1 MPEAESISE
10 EVRQQREKEEK
21 IYEDNTTE
29 EEREIWWKLLR
40 IFEHFRDNI
49 FPNQFEV
56 IKMNLLYDEEYKR
69 ELERAGIKHK
79 SAKIYPLIQTIQ
91 DVFISSFYD
100 SDLHPKIFPIDRVD
114 AEVIDNA
121 TKFFQWWVEAS
132 EADDACEEVRNEAT
146 LLGSSYAIPWFTT
159 SDVELEDWTKTAT
172 FIPTLYPVSFFELF
186 YTIWA
191 TDFYKAP
198 EKFRRRFISFDKLS
212 YAYQPI
218 RWTQENGM
226 GAKVE
231 EKKDA
236 ILYHWHQLSKAD
248 FTKIYDIE
256 AYSGSYLAKLWDWRP
271 TGSTYDETFN
281 VLDTSNY
288 CEVVEL
294 YIQNKLMVFV
304 NGYVVYDD
312 VSPFYYWDDEIFGL
326 DGPFIELT
334 FEKKKGS
341 LPRWIGHKVMWL
353 QKQCNALYNS
363 IGDAIYRHLNPM
375 YATVKGSIEDP
386 TAWWTPTTISYEEG
400 KVYQVSQSYAQM
412 NPLNTMDFTN
422 YNFLSLAMNHLE
434 NLKADAYTICWINSY
449 VLWWE
454 GKIERS
460 RYWAESRIAWSKA
473 RLAGITKS
481 IGKFYAKLFYHWL
494 GLAKTAGIDVA
505 FISNDEEQ
513 LEINLNQFMHKF
525 KIICS
530 AENNVEE
537 TNAQKL
543 QGQLTIMQNLS
554 PFMTNAIDWLPD
566 MDLDSFL
573 DAVSKNAWLDWVKKY
588 TEAEK
593 KAFIDEEYRIKEY
606 IQDKEIALQ
615 QKAQATQPQQPQQQ
629 WVPTQ
634 QGASM
639 QQEAPV
645 DESQLGFVMPQ

>member
-1 MPEAESISE
+1 MVETESISE
-10 EVRQQREKEEK
+10 EVRQQQAREAK

-29 EEREIWWKLLR
+29 EEREIWWKLIS

-49 FPNQFEV
+49 FPHQFEV

-69 ELERAGIKHK
+69 ELEKAWIKHK

-100 SDLHPKIFPIDRVD
+100 SDLHPKVFPIDKVD
-114 AEVIDNA
+114 ASVIDNA
-121 TKFFQWWVEAS
+121 TKFFQWWLETS

-159 SDVELEDWTKTAT
+159 TEIDMWEWNKQTT

-186 YTIWA
+186 YSIGA
-191 TDFYKAP
+191 TDFYQAP
-198 EKFRRRFISFDKLS
+198 EKFRRRFIPFDKLE

-226 GAKVE
+226 QAE
-231 EKKDA
+231 LEKKRDA

-256 AYSGSYLAKLWDWRP
+256 AYSGKYLAELWDWYA
-271 TGSTYDETFN
+271 TWSTYDNTFN
-281 VLDTSNY
+281 VLDTSDY

-294 YIQNKLMVFV
+294 YIKNKLMVFV
-304 NGYVVYDD
+304 NGYTVYDD
-312 VSPFYYWDDEIFGL
+312 VSPFYYWDDELFSQ
-326 DGPFIELT
+326 DWPFIELT

-341 LPRWIGHKVMWL
+341 LPRGIWHKIMWL

-363 IGDAIYRHLNPM
+363 IGDAIDRHLNPM

-386 TAWWTPTTISYEEG
+386 VAWWTPTTITYQEG

-422 YNFLSLAMNHLE
+422 YNLLNLSMSYLE
-434 NLKADAYTICWINSY
+434 NLKADAYTICWVNSY
-449 VLWWE
+449 VLWGE

-494 GLAKTAGIDVA
+494 GLAKTAWVDVA
-505 FISNDEEQ
+505 FISENDEQ
-513 LEINLNQFMHKF
+513 LEIDLNQFMHKF

-537 TNAQKL
+537 TNASKL
-543 QGQLTIMQNLS
+543 QWQLTIMQNLS
-554 PFMTNAIDWLPD
+554 PFMTNAIDGLPD
-566 MDLDSFL
+566 MDLWSFL
-573 DAVSKNAWLDWVKKY
+573 DAVSKNAWLEWVKKY
-588 TEAEK
+588 TEEEK
-593 KAFIDEEYRIKEY
+593 KAFIDEEYRIKDY
-606 IQDKEIALQ
+606 IQQKEIELQ
-615 QKAQATQPQQPQQQ
+615 QKVQAQQPQQQ
-629 WVPTQ
+629 WAPMQ
-634 QGASM
+634 QGVPM